1 MAEQFGDKKY
11 DATPFRRQKARQEGQ
26 VAKSQDLSSVALL
39 FAGVSALLFL
49 GQTAANQVQNFTT
62 LHLTEGAWTI
72 VNAELVINQ
81 AVKLMYLIAVVLLP
95 LLSILF
101 MVALLINVMQT
112 GFLFLPQKLTFD
124 FKKVNPIQGLKRLFS
139 IQSVVRLLLGLFKV
153 GVVVGVAGVSLYLE
167 ADQIMSVSSMTVP
180 QIAAYLAQI
189 TLWTS
194 LKIAAALLLL
204 ALLDYLFQKWKFEQD
219 LRMTEQEMREEIKQ
233 TQGDPQLA
241 SRRRAVQRQLV
252 MNRISNSVPDADV
265 VVTNPTELAVALK
278 YDPES
283 MTAPVV
289 VAKGA
294 GTLAQRI
301 RRLALESHIPI
312 VERKELAR
320 SLYKEVELNQE
331 VPSSSYAAVAEVLK
345 YVYELQGRPAPVA
358 PKKAA

>member
-39 FAGVSALLFL
+39 FAGVAALLFL

-62 LHLTEGAWTI
+62 LHLTEDAWTI
-72 VNAELVINQ
+72 VNSELVINQ
-81 AVKLMYLIAVVLLP
+81 AVKLMYLVAVVLLP

-112 GFLFLPQKLTFD
+112 GFLFLPQKLTLD

-139 IQSVVRLLLGLFKV
+139 VQSVVRLLMGLFK
-153 GVVVGVAGVSLYLE
+153 VVVGVACVSLYME
-167 ADQIMSVSSMTVP
+167 SDQIMAVSSMTVP

-252 MNRISNSVPDADV
+252 MNRISSSVPDADV

-278 YDPES
+278 YAPES

-345 YVYELQGRPAPVA
+345 YVYELQGRPAPAA
-358 PKKAA
+358 PQKAA

>member
-139 IQSVVRLLLGLFKV
+139 IQSVVRLL
-153 GVVVGVAGVSLYLE
+153 SL
-167 ADQIMSVSSMTVP
+167 I
-180 QIAAYLAQI
+180 
-189 TLWTS
+189 
-194 LKIAAALLLL
+194 
-204 ALLDYLFQKWKFEQD
+204 
-219 LRMTEQEMREEIKQ
+219 
-233 TQGDPQLA
+233 
-241 SRRRAVQRQLV
+241 
-252 MNRISNSVPDADV
+252 
-265 VVTNPTELAVALK
+265 
-278 YDPES
+278 
-283 MTAPVV
+283 
-289 VAKGA
+289 
-294 GTLAQRI
+294 
-301 RRLALESHIPI
+301 HI
-312 VERKELAR
+312 
-320 SLYKEVELNQE
+320 
-331 VPSSSYAAVAEVLK
+331 
-345 YVYELQGRPAPVA
+345 
-358 PKKAA
+358 

>member
-39 FAGVSALLFL
+39 FAGVAALLFL

-81 AVKLMYLIAVVLLP
+81 AVKLMYL
-95 LLSILF
+95 
-101 MVALLINVMQT
+101 VALLINVMQT
-112 GFLFLPQKLTFD
+112 GFLFLPQKLTLD

-153 GVVVGVAGVSLYLE
+153 GVVVGVAGVSLYFE
-167 ADQIMSVSSMTVP
+167 ADKIMTVSSMTVP

-204 ALLDYLFQKWKFEQD
+204 ALLDYLFQKWKYEQD

-358 PKKAA
+358 PQKAA